1 MTKFWGILIFASL
14 IFSACDPGLV
24 FEENTPISGRIW
36 NSNERIPFE
45 FEIQDTIN
53 SYNIY
58 LNIRNAKTY
67 EYANLYVFYHT
78 YLPDGTYDMD
88 TLQFILAEPSG
99 KWIGNSSGD
108 LITNQVLFRRKIQ
121 FPQAGKYRFEVEQG
135 MRDIDLE
142 GISDIGLRIA
152 KSE

>member
-1 MTKFWGILIFASL
+1 MKKFWGILIFASL
-14 IFSACDPGLV
+14 ILSACDPGLIY
-24 FEENTPISGRIW
+24 EENNAISNRTW

-67 EYANLYVFYHT
+67 AYANLYVFYHT

-135 MRDIDLE
+135 MRDTDLE
-142 GISDIGLRIA
+142 GISDIGLRVA